1 MGKAPKQE
9 KTRYSDKELEEFRV
23 LIEERIAQAQE
34 QLEYLQNQLRE
45 RMESEESKVRSL
57 DDAADTSEMTFLI
70 SRMRS
75 QKKLI
80 THLENALLRIDN
92 KVYGICRETGKLISK
107 ERLKAVPHATL
118 SILAKQNKKKR

>member
-9 KTRYSDKELEEFRV
+9 KTRYSDKELEEVRV